1 MFTNIFIYVAL
12 SVGILLLW
20 NHKKISFAIALC
32 FIGIFALL
40 VVSFPI
46 IASYNKVVG
55 DADTVAKYADARICH
70 DESTNE
76 YFIIEQTLWNPI
88 VHYVRHDADQNE
100 LIELVEAYEA
110 AQKIPYTNI
119 IPETE
124 QQKDTTF
131 QVVSFVLLR

>member
-12 SVGILLLW
+12 SVGGLLLW
-20 NHKKISFAIALC
+20 NHKKISYAMALS
-32 FIGIFALL
+32 FICVLALL
-40 VVSFPI
+40 VVAVPVVI
-46 IASYNKVVG
+46 SYNNVVG
-55 DADTVAKYADARICH
+55 DAETVASYADARICYNEE
-70 DESTNE
+70 DNE
-76 YFIIEQTLWNPI
+76 YFIVEQTNWNPI

-124 QQKDTTF
+124 
-131 QVVSFVLLR
+131 